1 MTRSSSVLAV
11 LALAF
16 VGIAFVAPPLRVS
29 TPRGLPDKLGHAEPP
44 RDAGAIVMGVLAG
57 VMVGLAVPASS
68 WAINDLPESRGSR
81 LEELVFWCSFIPLFT
96 VPGTT

>member
-16 VGIAFVAPPLRVS
+16 VGIAFVVPPLRVS

-44 RDAGAIVMGVLAG
+44 SDAGAIVMGVLAG

-68 WAINDLPESRGSR
+68 WAINDLPESPGSQV
-81 LEELVFWCSFIPLFT
+81 EELVFWCSFSPLFT